1 MTAELNWESGE
12 GLLGIDDPAAW
23 DAACERGERHLGT
36 AVIGLAFNCPLEEAS
51 PRIVR
56 AMRLPDA
63 AQRGFA
69 YTAAGS
75 AARLHG
81 ELTPELYAA
90 LRAAGPGR
98 RRDALEHVM
107 RALPAETGEG
117 LLPQL
122 LGRLDARFRASTLPE
137 PERSLRL
144 WARPATGCPEEE
156 LGEWWMRKPVRAP
169 WVG

>member
-23 DAACERGERHLGT
+23 DAAYERGERHLGT

-69 YTAAGS
+69 YTAAGT
-75 AARLHG
+75 AARLNG

-98 RRDALEHVM
+98 RSIAGYAIADTMTFVPFR
-107 RALPAETGEG
+107 RLPFWLKGRTIAAYVADRWDIRRLAE
-117 LLPQL
+117 
-122 LGRLDARFRASTLPE
+122 
-137 PERSLRL
+137 
-144 WARPATGCPEEE
+144 
-156 LGEWWMRKPVRAP
+156 
-169 WVG
+169 